1 MLSLFKV
8 EFFDKVVARV
18 DWLNFSLIFDSH
30 DFIKKLTHQTT
41 QRTRLTFQ
49 MLPSAVVGL
58 VAKGDCKGGTPCR
71 YETILNLQPLTIVQ
85 GEV

>member
-1 MLSLFKV
+1 MLNFGGIMLSLFKV

-18 DWLNFSLIFDSH
+18 DWLNSSLIFDSH

-49 MLPSAVVGL
+49 MLQSAVGSCRCRGI
-58 VAKGDCKGGTPCR
+58 AKGGIYPLA
-71 YETILNLQPLTIVQ
+71 ELQF
-85 GEV
+85 

>member
-18 DWLNFSLIFDSH
+18 DWLNSSLIFDSH

-49 MLPSAVVGL
+49 MLQSAVGSMQVQGITR
-58 VAKGDCKGGTPCR
+58 GTPCR
-71 YETILNLQPLTIVQ
+71 YVTILNLQPLTIVQ